1 MDLQDLR
8 QQLLLCLLETH
19 DLQAAALVLFRGRL
33 QLLLVFEL
41 LKGVVEV
48 VVQSAFLYT
57 ATRKHLPQELGERE
71 VVLLLPLGVSLGV
84 EFLPA
89 QLGEAGRK
97 QLVVLKN
104 LIFILWLEVDLR

>member
-41 LKGVVEV
+41 LKSVVEV
-48 VVQSAFLYT
+48 VVQGAFLYT
-57 ATRKHLPQELGERE
+57 AARKHLP
-71 VVLLLPLGVSLGV
+71 
-84 EFLPA
+84 
-89 QLGEAGRK
+89 
-97 QLVVLKN
+97 
-104 LIFILWLEVDLR
+104 